1 MSETMAQY
9 PQCLIAELAKYGR
22 QPTGNKDWD
31 AAVLSVLRKNERE
44 KDAPWLT
51 LHQCALNL
59 RRESEKARAQAYN
72 LADPNVY
79 NAHCSFLV
87 YIANSVVLAPQ
98 RRKFIVDDD
107 NKQVLRFL
115 LLYFNN
121 CPLAEGR
128 ITKEMEPYLSGD
140 FDVVT
145 IKRTNYSEI
154 VDGLSTADKWF
165 KAKLVFITIDEK
177 SGKEK
182 KTATHF
188 IVSAS
193 DINNAH
199 ICVVEHMKGSVMD
212 FEIATLDETKIMDI
226 FRYKPNT
233 ANG

>member
-1 MSETMAQY
+1 MMLYECGIRYERTMPNGMSKKVT
-9 PQCLIAELAKYGR
+9 ELYLV
-22 QPTGNKDWD
+22 D
-31 AAVLSVLRKNERE
+31 A
-44 KDAPWLT
+44 
-51 LHQCALNL
+51 
-59 RRESEKARAQAYN
+59 
-72 LADPNVY
+72 
-79 NAHCSFLV
+79 CSF
-87 YIANSVVLAPQ
+87 AE
-98 RRKFIVDDD
+98 
-107 NKQVLRFL
+107 
-115 LLYFNN
+115 
-121 CPLAEGR
+121 AEGR
-128 ITKEMEPYLSGD
+128 ITKEMEPYISGD

-165 KAKLVFITIDEK
+165 KAKLVFITVDEK

-188 IVSAS
+188 IVRAT

-199 ICVVEHMKGSVMD
+199 AVVIDRLKGSMVD

>member
-1 MSETMAQY
+1 MMLYECGIRYERTMPNGMSKKVT
-9 PQCLIAELAKYGR
+9 ELYLV
-22 QPTGNKDWD
+22 D
-31 AAVLSVLRKNERE
+31 A
-44 KDAPWLT
+44 
-51 LHQCALNL
+51 
-59 RRESEKARAQAYN
+59 
-72 LADPNVY
+72 
-79 NAHCSFLV
+79 CSF
-87 YIANSVVLAPQ
+87 AE
-98 RRKFIVDDD
+98 
-107 NKQVLRFL
+107 
-115 LLYFNN
+115 
-121 CPLAEGR
+121 AEGR
-128 ITKEMEPYLSGD
+128 ITKEMEPYISGD

-154 VDGLSTADKWF
+154 VDSLSTADKWF
-165 KAKLVFITIDEK
+165 KAKLVFITVDEK

-182 KTATHF
+182 KASTHF

>member
-1 MSETMAQY
+1 MLYECGIRYERTMPNGMSKKVT
-9 PQCLIAELAKYGR
+9 ELYLV
-22 QPTGNKDWD
+22 D
-31 AAVLSVLRKNERE
+31 A
-44 KDAPWLT
+44 
-51 LHQCALNL
+51 
-59 RRESEKARAQAYN
+59 
-72 LADPNVY
+72 
-79 NAHCSFLV
+79 CSF
-87 YIANSVVLAPQ
+87 AE
-98 RRKFIVDDD
+98 
-107 NKQVLRFL
+107 
-115 LLYFNN
+115 
-121 CPLAEGR
+121 AEGR
-128 ITKEMEPYLSGD
+128 ITKEMEPYISGD

-165 KAKLVFITIDEK
+165 KAKLVFITVDEK

-182 KTATHF
+182 KASTHF

>member
-1 MSETMAQY
+1 MMLYECGIRYERTMPNGMSKKVT
-9 PQCLIAELAKYGR
+9 ELYLV
-22 QPTGNKDWD
+22 D
-31 AAVLSVLRKNERE
+31 A
-44 KDAPWLT
+44 
-51 LHQCALNL
+51 
-59 RRESEKARAQAYN
+59 
-72 LADPNVY
+72 
-79 NAHCSFLV
+79 CSF
-87 YIANSVVLAPQ
+87 AE
-98 RRKFIVDDD
+98 
-107 NKQVLRFL
+107 
-115 LLYFNN
+115 
-121 CPLAEGR
+121 AEGR
-128 ITKEMEPYLSGD
+128 ITKEMEPYISGD

-165 KAKLVFITIDEK
+165 KAKLVFITVDEK

-182 KTATHF
+182 KASTHF

>member
-1 MSETMAQY
+1 MMLYECGIRYERTMPNGMSKKVT
-9 PQCLIAELAKYGR
+9 ELYLV
-22 QPTGNKDWD
+22 D
-31 AAVLSVLRKNERE
+31 A
-44 KDAPWLT
+44 
-51 LHQCALNL
+51 
-59 RRESEKARAQAYN
+59 
-72 LADPNVY
+72 
-79 NAHCSFLV
+79 CSF
-87 YIANSVVLAPQ
+87 AE
-98 RRKFIVDDD
+98 
-107 NKQVLRFL
+107 
-115 LLYFNN
+115 
-121 CPLAEGR
+121 AEGR
-128 ITKEMEPYLSGD
+128 ITKEMEPYISGD

-165 KAKLVFITIDEK
+165 KAKLVFITVDEK

-182 KTATHF
+182 KTSTHF

>member
-1 MSETMAQY
+1 MMLYECGVRYERMMENGMNKKVT
-9 PQCLIAELAKYGR
+9 ELYLV
-22 QPTGNKDWD
+22 D
-31 AAVLSVLRKNERE
+31 A
-44 KDAPWLT
+44 
-51 LHQCALNL
+51 
-59 RRESEKARAQAYN
+59 
-72 LADPNVY
+72 
-79 NAHCSFLV
+79 CSF
-87 YIANSVVLAPQ
+87 AE
-98 RRKFIVDDD
+98 
-107 NKQVLRFL
+107 
-115 LLYFNN
+115 
-121 CPLAEGR
+121 AEGR
-128 ITKEMEPYLSGD
+128 ITKEMEPYISGD

-145 IKRTNYSEI
+145 VKRTNYSEI
-154 VDGLSTADKWF
+154 VEGLSTADKWF